1 MSDNAASVPEVR
13 GLPARVPAEGPG
25 SALLTWGRTRRPKN
39 AWPLPAIALVVIA
52 LLVVQGGLSGGTQRV
67 LISVFMF
74 VALAQAWNLIGGF
87 TGYASFGQVA
97 FFGIGAYTTAVLMS
111 QHHTSFW
118 LALPVA
124 VVVGTVVAVALGLP
138 LLRLKGHYF
147 AIATLGVAAGLQEV
161 VNNLGITGGG
171 TSITIPAFGNAAPT
185 TFPGNHAFYL
195 YFLVLAAFSVALC
208 LTLSRGR
215 LGFAMRA
222 VHQDEDSAAAAGIN
236 TTFIKVTAFAL
247 SAAVCA
253 AVGAFAGFQL
263 ISFYPDTVFS
273 ADITILMIVMVV
285 IGGSGS
291 ILGPVVGAVGLELL
305 YQYLLT
311 NAPGYSLLILG
322 VVIIAVVVFF
332 PQGIVPFFREA
343 LTMRHLSFLENVKK
357 YRL

>member
-1 MSDNAASVPEVR
+1 MSR
-13 GLPARVPAEGPG
+13 REGPG
-25 SALLTWGRTRRPKN
+25 AALLTWGRTRRPGN
-39 AWPLPAIALVVIA
+39 AWQLPAIVLLVVA
-52 LLVVQGGLSGGTQRV
+52 LLVLQGGLSGGSQRV
-67 LISVFMF
+67 FISVFMF

-118 LALPVA
+118 LALPIA
-124 VVVGTVVAVALGLP
+124 VVVGAVVAIALGLP

-171 TSITIPAFGNAAPT
+171 TSITIPAFGDSAPT
-185 TFPGNHAFYL
+185 RFPGNHAFYV
-195 YFLVLAAFSVALC
+195 YFLLLAAFTVMLC

-222 VHQDEDSAAAAGIN
+222 VHQDEDAAAAAGIN
-236 TTFIKVTAFAL
+236 TTFIKVTAFAV

-253 AVGAFAGFQL
+253 AVGAIAGFQM
-263 ISFYPDTVFS
+263 ISFYPETVFS
-273 ADITILMIVMVV
+273 ADITLLMVVMVV

-291 ILGPVVGAVGLELL
+291 ILGPLVGAVGLELL

-332 PQGIVPFFREA
+332 PQGVVPFFREA
-343 LTMRHLSFLENVKK
+343 VTTRHLSLLDNVRK